1 MYGDLKTV
9 TVHIKRLREKIE
21 GDPANPLHI
30 QTVWGVGYRFAP

>member
-21 GDPANPLHI
+21 RDPVNPRHI
-30 QTVWGVGYRFAP
+30 QTAWGAGYRFVP